1 MNEIFLKNLNKILNC
16 DPNHCEGLS
25 CPLCRENGK
34 CTWKQVLSA
43 FDIAIEE
50 KFKNKN
56 KNFDEY
62 D

>member
-16 DPNHCEGLS
+16 DPNHCEGLN
-25 CPLCRENGK
+25 CPLCRENSK